1 MPDPLSGAIIGN
13 AIMAISHRYHTD
25 RAKLALELTM
35 RDALAGMEELASL
48 EGYWSDTHCLE
59 ILSIEPSRPVECST
73 AETLP
78 RSSAA
83 ILIFPEQCRR
93 TG

>member
-1 MPDPLSGAIIGN
+1 VPDSLSGAIIGN

-48 EGYWSDTHCLE
+48 EGYRFDIHCLE
-59 ILSIEPSRPVECST
+59 ILGIEPPRSVESSSAAT
-73 AETLP
+73 PAH
-78 RSSAA
+78 SSAA
-83 ILIFPEQCRR
+83 ILSFPEQRR
-93 TG
+93 RAG

>member
-1 MPDPLSGAIIGN
+1 MPDPLPGQIIGN
-13 AIMAISHRYHTD
+13 AIMSISHRYHAD

-48 EGYWSDTHCLE
+48 EGYRFDTHCLE
-59 ILSIEPSRPVECST
+59 ILGIEPPRRVESGSVAT
-73 AETLP
+73 PA
-78 RSSAA
+78 RRSAA
-83 ILIFPEQCRR
+83 ILSFPEQRRR

>member
-1 MPDPLSGAIIGN
+1 MPDPRCGAIIGN

-35 RDALAGMEELASL
+35 RDALAGLEELASL
-48 EGYWSDTHCLE
+48 EGYWFDTHCLE
-59 ILSIEPSRPVECST
+59 ILGIDPPHSVESSSLAT
-73 AETLP
+73 PA

-83 ILIFPEQCRR
+83 ILSFPEQRRR

>member
-1 MPDPLSGAIIGN
+1 MPDTLSGAIIGN

-48 EGYWSDTHCLE
+48 EGYWFDTQCLE
-59 ILSIEPSRPVECST
+59 ILSIEPPRPAESVITAAPVRSR
-73 AETLP
+73 
-78 RSSAA
+78 AA
-83 ILIFPEQCRR
+83 ILNFPEQRRR

>member
-1 MPDPLSGAIIGN
+1 
-13 AIMAISHRYHTD
+13 MAISHRYHTD

-73 AETLP
+73 AET

-83 ILIFPEQCRR
+83 ILIFPEQRRR

>member
-1 MPDPLSGAIIGN
+1 
-13 AIMAISHRYHTD
+13 MAISHRYHTD

-59 ILSIEPSRPVECST
+59 ILGIEPSRPVESSSVAT
-73 AETLP
+73 PARSSAAIP

-83 ILIFPEQCRR
+83 ILSFPEQRRR

>member
-13 AIMAISHRYHTD
+13 AIMSISHRYHAD

-48 EGYWSDTHCLE
+48 ESYWFDTHCLE
-59 ILSIEPSRPVECST
+59 ILGIEPSRPVECSAAAT
-73 AETLP
+73 PP

-83 ILIFPEQCRR
+83 ILSFPEQRRR

>member
-13 AIMAISHRYHTD
+13 AIMTISHRYHTD

-48 EGYWSDTHCLE
+48 EGYWFDTHCLE
-59 ILSIEPSRPVECST
+59 ILGIEPPRSVESVSVAT
-73 AETLP
+73 PP

-83 ILIFPEQCRR
+83 ILSFPEQRRR